1 MARVIRIS
9 ASDAK
14 YGGNI
19 YESNINKAL
28 QNFNI
33 TTFFALSWVPKKI
46 RYFFAPIFYLLNF
59 IKCNFCDADIVIVP
73 LEAISFYQKRKK
85 TLLLFIISIT
95 LFLLSSQVLIKSL
108 PISY

>member
-33 TTFFALSWVPKKI
+33 TTFFALSWVMTPT
-46 RYFFAPIFYLLNF
+46 Y
-59 IKCNFCDADIVIVP
+59 
-73 LEAISFYQKRKK
+73 
-85 TLLLFIISIT
+85 
-95 LFLLSSQVLIKSL
+95 
-108 PISY
+108 

>member
-33 TTFFALSWVPKKI
+33 TTFLH
-46 RYFFAPIFYLLNF
+46 YHG
-59 IKCNFCDADIVIVP
+59 
-73 LEAISFYQKRKK
+73 YQRK
-85 TLLLFIISIT
+85 
-95 LFLLSSQVLIKSL
+95 
-108 PISY
+108 

>member
-33 TTFFALSWVPKKI
+33 TTFFALSWVPKKV
-46 RYFFAPIFYLLNF
+46 RYFFCTDILFVKFY
-59 IKCNFCDADIVIVP
+59 
-73 LEAISFYQKRKK
+73 
-85 TLLLFIISIT
+85 
-95 LFLLSSQVLIKSL
+95 
-108 PISY
+108 